1 MGHMIENEKFSLLYK
16 KILNKS
22 IFTDR
27 QVEVLLDYLTKKDN
41 DERISRNN
49 YVYTFL
55 KRKYNKGVY
64 FRILKQSVKNISK
77 VIFSV
82 ILLSYLEIIS
92 HDDIT
97 RLAQI
102 LLNSEYDNLDDVIDL
117 LEKKIANTIK
127 KKM

>member
-1 MGHMIENEKFSLLYK
+1 MIENEKISLLYK

-41 DERISRNN
+41 DERISRNS

-102 LLNSEYDNLDDVIDL
+102 LLNSEYDNLDYVIDL
-117 LEKKIANTIK
+117 LEKKIVNTIK
-127 KKM
+127 RGM

>member
-1 MGHMIENEKFSLLYK
+1 MTEDEKFSLLYK
-16 KILNKS
+16 KILSRS

-27 QVEVLLDYLTKKDN
+27 QMEVLLDYLIKKDN
-41 DERISRNN
+41 DERISKDS

-55 KRKYNKGVY
+55 KKKYNKGVY
-64 FRILKQSVKNISK
+64 FRILRQSIRNINR

-97 RLAQI
+97 KLAQI
-102 LLNSEYDNLDDVIDL
+102 LLSSEYDNLDEIVDFI
-117 LEKKIANTIK
+117 EKKIDSIVRRK
-127 KKM
+127 IVM